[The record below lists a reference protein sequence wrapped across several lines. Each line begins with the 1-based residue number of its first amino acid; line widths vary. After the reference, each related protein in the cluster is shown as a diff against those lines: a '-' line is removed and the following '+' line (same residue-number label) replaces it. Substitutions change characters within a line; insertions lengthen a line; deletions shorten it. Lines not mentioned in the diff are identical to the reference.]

1 MNSRTVLAGTDGF
14 TTRTWGPRRTPATG
28 AMSRMKLKLSF
39 SYNVALV
46 ALTVLHRRSVYPSAG
61 ARTTASVPRLVAAPV
76 LFSTTNGWPSRSD
89 THQASDDVGRAA
101 RGDWHDQMHRPRR
114 IGLGPREARQ
124 GRQGGSASGH
134 EEKS

>member
-39 SYNVALV
+39 SYNVALG
-46 ALTVLHRRSVYPSAG
+46 AWTERQGRGVYRPAG
-61 ARTTASVPRLVAAPV
+61 ARTPASVPRWVAAPA

-114 IGLGPREARQ
+114 IGLRPREA
-124 GRQGGSASGH
+124 
-134 EEKS
+134 